1 MAYVNFM
8 KINTSTGEL
17 MLKGSCPEEMVSIQ
31 KHADNEL
38 IFIPTE
44 EQWTSITYD
53 LYYYNGTE
61 FVSRVYSPITKSG
74 PMSFSNIP
82 YQLPAGVTMELENNI
97 YAITEDHVDLNINL
111 PGTYVVTFKNF
122 PYLDAKFEVII
133 V

>member
-31 KHADNEL
+31 KHAENEL
-38 IFIPTE
+38 VFIPTE

-74 PMSFSNIP
+74 PDRYGYNMGSCTCF
-82 YQLPAGVTMELENNI
+82 
-97 YAITEDHVDLNINL
+97 
-111 PGTYVVTFKNF
+111 TFRCCST
-122 PYLDAKFEVII
+122 V
-133 V
+133 